1 MSMKKRLLT
10 AALAAALMMT
20 ALTGCGGSASS
31 DAAGSDAAG
40 SASGEKVKIQY
51 WHINGENQGGA
62 AVQAY
67 IDEFNASQDA
77 IEVEGRF
84 NDGYDGLLKNLQA
97 DTAAGNAPAIVQV
110 SWSNIEYFPA
120 NFAYT
125 SPEEI
130 ISSEFPEDK
139 DFLTNT
145 FEDSILDLARNS
157 DGILAGVPY
166 SISNPVLFYN
176 ADLLRE
182 AGLSEDGPK
191 DWDEFVSFAKAV
203 KEKTGKYGAY
213 LQEGD
218 TWVLQAILESGG
230 ASMLTRD
237 GDTATATF
245 ASEKGKAA
253 MQAYA
258 DLVLKDQSAVHLTT
272 LDEGLKAFNDG
283 EIAMCI
289 CSIAKAT
296 NIINSANF
304 DVRSTTFPTFAGEE
318 RAVPAGGCYLAITA
332 QSTEEQKAAWEFI
345 KFLCSDDNAAK
356 WVAGTGYVP
365 STKGAENSQ
374 ILKDYLETNPLM
386 QAAMDQRADAVQWTA
401 WPGSALEAQQA
412 LVDMRDQILGGT
424 KDVSTAMDECQA
436 KVQGFIEG

>member
-20 ALTGCGGSASS
+20 ALTGCGDSASG

-51 WHINGENQGGA
+51 WHINGETQGGT
-62 AVQAY
+62 AVQAF

-97 DTAAGNAPAIVQV
+97 DAAAGNAPAIVQV
-110 SWSNIEYFPA
+110 AWSNVEYFPA

-157 DGILAGVPY
+157 DGVLAGVPY
-166 SISNPVLFYN
+166 SVSNPVLFYN

-218 TWVLQAILESGG
+218 TWVLTAILESGG

-258 DLVLKDQSAVHLTT
+258 DLVLKDQSAVHLTS
-272 LDEGLKAFNDG
+272 LDDGLKAFNNG
-283 EIAMCI
+283 EVAMCVTT
-289 CSIAKAT
+289 IAKAT
-296 NIINSANF
+296 NIINSVNF
-304 DVRSTTFPTFAGEE
+304 DVRSTTFPTFAGED

-356 WVAGTGYVP
+356 WVVGTGYVP

>member
-1 MSMKKRLLT
+1 MSYKKRAI
-10 AALAAALMMT
+10 AAVLSAALMLT
-20 ALTGCGGSASS
+20 ALTGCGSTASA
-31 DAAGSDAAG
+31 D
-40 SASGEKVKIQY
+40 SGDDGKVKIQY
-51 WHINGENQGGA
+51 WHINSENQGGA
-62 AVQAY
+62 TVQEF
-67 IDEFNASQDA
+67 IDEFNASQDK

-84 NDGYDGLLKNLQA
+84 NSSYDELLKNLQA
-97 DTAAGNAPAIVQV
+97 DTAAGNAPSIVQV

-120 NFAYT
+120 NFSYI
-125 SPEEI
+125 SPEEV
-130 ISSEFPEDK
+130 ISNYFPEDET
-139 DFLTNT
+139 FLTDT
-145 FEDSILDLARNS
+145 FDESILNLARNS
-157 DGILAGVPY
+157 EGTLAGVPY

-182 AGLSEDGPK
+182 AGLSEDGPQN
-191 DWDEFVSFAKAV
+191 WDEFVSFAKIV

-218 TWVLQAILESGG
+218 TWVLQAVLESGG

-245 ASEKGKAA
+245 NSEKGKAA
-253 MQAYA
+253 MQSYA
-258 DLVLKDQSAVHLTT
+258 DMVLTDESAVHLTN
-272 LDEGLKAFNDG
+272 LDDGLKAFNDG
-283 EIAMCI
+283 E
-289 CSIAKAT
+289 
-296 NIINSANF
+296 
-304 DVRSTTFPTFAGEE
+304 D

-332 QSTEEQKAAWEFI
+332 QEEEEQKAAWEFI

-374 ILKDYLETNPLM
+374 ILKDYLEQNPLM

-412 LVDMRDQILGGT
+412 LIDMRDQILGGT

-436 KVQGFIEG
+436 KVQGFIED

>member
-1 MSMKKRLLT
+1 MIQKKRI
-10 AALAAALMMT
+10 LAAALSA
-20 ALTGCGGSASS
+20 ALMAGTLAGCGAS
-31 DAAGSDAAG
+31 AAGNDEAAD
-40 SASGEKVKIQY
+40 GEKIQIQY
-51 WHINGENQGGA
+51 WHINSENQGGA
-62 AVQAY
+62 AVQEF
-67 IDEFNASQDA
+67 IDTFNASQDE

-84 NDGYDGLLKNLQA
+84 NASYDELLKNLQA
-97 DTAAGNAPAIVQV
+97 DTAAGNAPSIVQV

-120 NFAYT
+120 NFSYI

-130 ISSEFPEDK
+130 VSEYFSEDES
-139 DFLTNT
+139 FLTDT
-145 FEDSILDLARNS
+145 FSDSILDLARNS
-157 DGILAGVPY
+157 EGVLAGVPY
-166 SISNPVLFYN
+166 SVSNPVLFYN

-182 AGLSEDGPK
+182 AGLSEDGPQS
-191 DWDEFVSFAKAV
+191 WDEFVSFAKTV

-245 ASEKGKAA
+245 NSEKGKAA
-253 MQAYA
+253 MQSYA
-258 DLVLKDQSAVHLTT
+258 DMVLTDESAVHLTNN
-272 LDEGLKAFNDG
+272 DEGIQAFNDG
-283 EIAMCI
+283 EIAMYI
-289 CSIAKAT
+289 GSIAKAT
-296 NIINSANF
+296 NIMSSANF
-304 DVRSTTFPTFAGEE
+304 DVRSTTFPAFEGED

-332 QSTEEQKAAWEFI
+332 QDPEEQKAAWEFI

-365 STKGAENSQ
+365 ATKGAENSQ
-374 ILKDYLETNPLM
+374 ILKDYLEQNPLM

-412 LVDMRDQILGGT
+412 LIDMRDQVLGGT

-436 KVQGFIEG
+436 KVQAFIED